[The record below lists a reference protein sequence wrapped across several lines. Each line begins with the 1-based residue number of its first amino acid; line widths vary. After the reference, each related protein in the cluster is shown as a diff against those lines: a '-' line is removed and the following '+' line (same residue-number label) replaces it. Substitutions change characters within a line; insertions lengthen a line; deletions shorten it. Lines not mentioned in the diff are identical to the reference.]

1 MFFLNLLNKK
11 WVGLYWIILLE
22 YWVPKRLWWQP
33 SVTQRSPCCAGFTI
47 WFFRDYEEAQ
57 TGKPVPNQP
66 VSWNDIAGFQGGSLF
81 RDESKPIIPN
91 VDGMNILLSYSPGHK
106 PTIFAI
112 PYWSNTKQ
120 AQVCVSACTGFR
132 KFVILNEQRAMRP
145 APMHPGAMVVGTPGG
160 QGAVVGTPVQVPGKL
175 VT

>member
-1 MFFLNLLNKK
+1 MSWVILNHI
-11 WVGLYWIILLE
+11 VGVLGPQKTLVTTIGN
-22 YWVPKRLWWQP
+22 PKVAML
-33 SVTQRSPCCAGFTI
+33 CGFYHLVF
-47 WFFRDYEEAQ
+47 WDYEEAQ
-57 TGKPVPNQP
+57 NGKPVPNQP

-91 VDGMNILLSYSPGHK
+91 VDGMNIVLSYSPGHK

-145 APMHPGAMVVGTPGG
+145 APTHPGAMVVGTPGG
-160 QGAVVGTPVQVPGKL
+160 QGAVVGAPVQVPGKL